1 MFFSGLVLR
10 IKIKKRWT
18 SLTDYV
24 DFCSVLHGLQ
34 IAEYSLMLLLLWIVR
49 EIEIYELCTLAD
61 YFNVSTDYI
70 LGRTEN
76 KATPDTTSAFES
88 LLVENYSSLKELRN
102 LNLDEKAIVT
112 SIIANCVNLI
122 NLKNK

>member
-1 MFFSGLVLR
+1 
-10 IKIKKRWT
+10 
-18 SLTDYV
+18 
-24 DFCSVLHGLQ
+24 
-34 IAEYSLMLLLLWIVR
+34 MLLLLWIVR

-76 KATPDTTSAFES
+76 KTTPDTTSAFES
-88 LLVENYSSLKELRN
+88 LPVENYSSLKELRN

>member
-1 MFFSGLVLR
+1 MKNNIKKLR
-10 IKIKKRWT
+10 IEHKLKQEDIGEIISKSQQSVSRLEKEKR
-18 SLTDYV
+18 D
-24 DFCSVLHGLQ
+24 
-34 IAEYSLMLLLLWIVR
+34 
-49 EIEIYELCTLAD
+49 IEIYELCTLAD
-61 YFNVSTDYI
+61 HFNVSTDYI

-102 LNLDEKAIVT
+102 LNLDEKAIIT

>member
-34 IAEYSLMLLLLWIVR
+34 IAEYSIYTTLVDRWICIQSV
-49 EIEIYELCTLAD
+49 
-61 YFNVSTDYI
+61 
-70 LGRTEN
+70 
-76 KATPDTTSAFES
+76 
-88 LLVENYSSLKELRN
+88 NYRHGG
-102 LNLDEKAIVT
+102 LD
-112 SIIANCVNLI
+112 
-122 NLKNK
+122 

>member
-34 IAEYSLMLLLLWIVR
+34 IAEYSITMMIVVNNER
-49 EIEIYELCTLAD
+49 FSKLEKG
-61 YFNVSTDYI
+61 NQ
-70 LGRTEN
+70 
-76 KATPDTTSAFES
+76 
-88 LLVENYSSLKELRN
+88 
-102 LNLDEKAIVT
+102 LDKP
-112 SIIANCVNLI
+112 LI
-122 NLKNK
+122 KVQYK